1 MLFFEHKF
9 DAKIGKKAKQK
20 IDEVFKAMKKER
32 SSGKIGYYN
41 LPENGFDLVDKVEE
55 YKKKNSLLNDGSI
68 RDVVVIGIGGSSLG
82 TKAVYDLL
90 RDQVKT
96 KKRLYFL
103 ENVDPLDITRTLK
116 KIDKNKAIFIVIS
129 KSGSTIE
136 TTSIFKYIIERYKL
150 SFKNKE
156 DKKRFI
162 AITDKGSSLSML
174 ADKNEIK
181 QFNIP
186 LNVGGRFSVLSAV
199 GIVPLCLVDFDVKSL
214 LKGAKDYVDSFFDK
228 KENMLLEK
236 AFFYSKSAKNFP
248 INVMFTYSTLF
259 TYFNQWYVQLWA
271 ESLGKIDKLGN
282 SVGLTPIHLV
292 GSVDQHSFLQLIIQG
307 PKNKTV
313 TIIKIDDFKKPI
325 KIPKIS
331 LDYLD
336 KVDYINGHKFNKL
349 INEECNATY
358 ETIIDENIPAD
369 SIVLDKITPN
379 NIGALILYYELLTSA
394 VGQFL
399 EINTYDQP
407 GVEFGKIK
415 LVKKF
420 TK

>member
-1 MLFFEHKF
+1 MLYFEQKF
-9 DAKIGKKAKQK
+9 DAKIGKKAKEDIEDVFNAMQK
-20 IDEVFKAMKKER
+20 EK

-41 LPENGFDLVDKVEE
+41 LPENGFELIKEVEE
-55 YKKKNSLLNDGSI
+55 YKKKNSLLKNDTI
-68 RDVVVIGIGGSSLG
+68 RDIVVIGIGGSSLG

-90 RDQVKT
+90 KDQVKT

-103 ENVDPLDITRTLK
+103 ENVDPIDITRTLK
-116 KIDKNKAIFIVIS
+116 KINKNKALFIVIS

-136 TTSIFKYIIERYKL
+136 TTSIFKYIIEKFKF

-156 DKKRFI
+156 DMKRFI
-162 AITDKGSSLSML
+162 AITDLGSSLSML

-199 GIVPLCLVDFDVKSL
+199 GIVPLCLLDFDVKGVL
-214 LKGAKDYVDSFFDK
+214 TGAKEFVDSFFDK
-228 KENMLLEK
+228 KEKQLLEK
-236 AFFYSKSAKNFP
+236 AFFYARSAKTFP

-271 ESLGKIDKLGN
+271 ESLGKIDKFGN

-313 TIIKIDDFKKPI
+313 TVIKIEDFKKPI

-349 INEECNATY
+349 LNEECNATY
-358 ETIIDENIPAD
+358 ETIIDEGIPAD
-369 SIVLDKITPN
+369 SIVLDEISAS
-379 NIGALILYYELLTSA
+379 NIGNLIMYYELLTSA

>member
-1 MLFFEHKF
+1 MLHFEHKF
-9 DAKIGKKAKQK
+9 DAKIGKRAEEK
-20 IDEVFKAMKKER
+20 IEEVFKAMQKER
-32 SSGKIGYYN
+32 NSGKIGYYD
-41 LPENGFDLVDKVEE
+41 LPQNGFDLLKEVED
-55 YKKKNSLLNDGSI
+55 YKKKNSLLKENSI

-82 TKAVYDLL
+82 TKAVYELL
-90 RDQVKT
+90 KDQVKT

-116 KIDKNKAIFIVIS
+116 KINKNKALFIVIS

-136 TTSIFKYIIERYKL
+136 TTSIFKYIMEKYKF

-156 DKKRFI
+156 DMKKFI
-162 AITDKGSSLSML
+162 AITDKGSALSML
-174 ADKNEIK
+174 ADKNGIK

-199 GIVPLCLVDFDVKSL
+199 GIVPLSLVDIDIKGV
-214 LKGAKDYVDSFFDK
+214 LKGAKEFVDSFFEA
-228 KENMLLEK
+228 KENNLLDK
-236 AFFYSKSAKNFP
+236 AYFYSKSAKNFP
-248 INVMFTYSTLF
+248 INVMFTYSSLF
-259 TYFNQWYVQLWA
+259 NYFNQWYVQLWA
-271 ESLGKIDKLGN
+271 ESLGKINKFGEN
-282 SVGLTPIHLV
+282 VGLTPIHLI

-313 TIIKIDDFKKPI
+313 TIIKIEDFKKPV
-325 KIPKIS
+325 KVPKLS
-331 LDYLD
+331 LDFLE

-349 INEECNATY
+349 INAECEATY
-358 ETIIDENIPAD
+358 ETIVDENIPAD
-369 SIVLDKITPN
+369 CISLDKITAE
-379 NIGALILYYELLTSA
+379 NIGSLILYYELLTSA

>member
-1 MLFFEHKF
+1 MLDFEHKF
-9 DAKIGKKAKQK
+9 DAKIGKKAKESIKKSFSALQ
-20 IDEVFKAMKKER
+20 KER

-41 LPENGFDLVDKVEE
+41 LPENGFSLLEEVEK
-55 YKKKNSLLNDGSI
+55 YKKTNEYLKENLIKDI
-68 RDVVVIGIGGSSLG
+68 VVIGIGGSSLG
-82 TKAVYDLL
+82 TKAVYELL
-90 RDQVKT
+90 KDQTKT
-96 KKRLYFL
+96 DKKLYFL

-116 KIDKNKAIFIVIS
+116 KINKNRAMFIVIS

-136 TTSIFKYIIERYKL
+136 TTSIFKYIMEKYKL
-150 SFKNKE
+150 SFKSKS
-156 DKKRFI
+156 DMQRVV
-162 AITDKGSSLSML
+162 AITDNGSALSML
-174 ADKNEIK
+174 AEKNSIK

-199 GIVPLCLVDFDVKSL
+199 GIVPLALANFDVNSL
-214 LKGAKDYVDSFFDK
+214 LKGAMAYVNSFFEG
-228 KENMLLEK
+228 KENRLLEK
-236 AFFYSKSAKNFP
+236 AYFYSKVAKQYP

-271 ESLGKIDKLGN
+271 ESLGKIDKIGN
-282 SVGLTPIHLV
+282 SVGLTPIHLI

-313 TIIKIDDFKKPI
+313 TVIKIEDFKKPI
-325 KIPKIS
+325 KVPKMN
-331 LDYLD
+331 LDFLD
-336 KVDYINGHKFNKL
+336 KVDYINGHKFNTL
-349 INEECNATY
+349 LNAECDATY

-369 SIVLDKITPN
+369 CITLDKITPE
-379 NIGALILYYELLTSA
+379 NIGSLILYYELLTSA
-394 VGQFL
+394 VGQFF

-407 GVEFGKIK
+407 GVEFGKVK